1 MDNLKNKKI
10 LLIISGG
17 ISAYKTL
24 DLIRL
29 LKKDNVE
36 IKTILTKSG
45 KEFLT
50 PLSISTLSGGNVY
63 EDLFDQSNNKIDHI
77 ELSRWADL
85 VVAAPATANLMS
97 KVANGVA
104 DDLASTVILASDK
117 DITFVPA
124 MNVRMWENNATK
136 NNINTLLKNGY
147 LFQGPDTGDMAC
159 GEYGKGKMSTPDEIH
174 NFIKDYFYKR
184 DMLKKLKL
192 KALVTSGST
201 REYIDPVRFIS
212 NESSG
217 KQGYFIADELNKLG
231 IETTLISGNT
241 KLNYSTNFAVKEIV
255 SGKEMLEEVKNK
267 LPVDIAICAA
277 AVSDFVPVFPSD
289 KKIKK
294 EQETNNIQ
302 IKRNVDILQYLGSS
316 NQRPKLLIGFAA
328 ETNNLKENAK
338 KKLIEK
344 NCDYIIANDISRKD
358 IGFSSDFNEIT
369 IFAKDKPEEKVTKN
383 SKRLIARKITEKVI
397 NHFLINEQNIN

>member
-85 VVAAPATANLMS
+85 VVAAPATANLIS
-97 KVANGVA
+97 KVANGAA

-136 NNINTLLKNGY
+136 NKNDLIFFIILSTY
-147 LFQGPDTGDMAC
+147 L
-159 GEYGKGKMSTPDEIH
+159 II
-174 NFIKDYFYKR
+174 FILYKN
-184 DMLKKLKL
+184 KKL
-192 KALVTSGST
+192 
-201 REYIDPVRFIS
+201 
-212 NESSG
+212 
-217 KQGYFIADELNKLG
+217 
-231 IETTLISGNT
+231 
-241 KLNYSTNFAVKEIV
+241 
-255 SGKEMLEEVKNK
+255 
-267 LPVDIAICAA
+267 
-277 AVSDFVPVFPSD
+277 
-289 KKIKK
+289 
-294 EQETNNIQ
+294 
-302 IKRNVDILQYLGSS
+302 
-316 NQRPKLLIGFAA
+316 
-328 ETNNLKENAK
+328 
-338 KKLIEK
+338 
-344 NCDYIIANDISRKD
+344 
-358 IGFSSDFNEIT
+358 
-369 IFAKDKPEEKVTKN
+369 
-383 SKRLIARKITEKVI
+383 
-397 NHFLINEQNIN
+397 

>member
-1 MDNLKNKKI
+1 M
-10 LLIISGG
+10 
-17 ISAYKTL
+17 
-24 DLIRL
+24 
-29 LKKDNVE
+29 
-36 IKTILTKSG
+36 
-45 KEFLT
+45 
-50 PLSISTLSGGNVY
+50 
-63 EDLFDQSNNKIDHI
+63 LFRS
-77 ELSRWADL
+77 
-85 VVAAPATANLMS
+85 
-97 KVANGVA
+97 
-104 DDLASTVILASDK
+104 
-117 DITFVPA
+117 
-124 MNVRMWENNATK
+124 
-136 NNINTLLKNGY
+136 
-147 LFQGPDTGDMAC
+147 
-159 GEYGKGKMSTPDEIH
+159 
-174 NFIKDYFYKR
+174 
-184 DMLKKLKL
+184 
-192 KALVTSGST
+192 
-201 REYIDPVRFIS
+201 
-212 NESSG
+212 
-217 KQGYFIADELNKLG
+217 
-231 IETTLISGNT
+231 
-241 KLNYSTNFAVKEIV
+241 
-255 SGKEMLEEVKNK
+255 EMLEEVKNR

-294 EQETNNIQ
+294 EEETNNIQ

>member
-1 MDNLKNKKI
+1 
-10 LLIISGG
+10 
-17 ISAYKTL
+17 
-24 DLIRL
+24 
-29 LKKDNVE
+29 
-36 IKTILTKSG
+36 
-45 KEFLT
+45 
-50 PLSISTLSGGNVY
+50 
-63 EDLFDQSNNKIDHI
+63 
-77 ELSRWADL
+77 
-85 VVAAPATANLMS
+85 
-97 KVANGVA
+97 
-104 DDLASTVILASDK
+104 
-117 DITFVPA
+117 

-159 GEYGKGKMSTPDEIH
+159 GEYGKGKMSTPDDIH

-184 DMLKKLKL
+184 DMLKKLNL

-294 EQETNNIQ
+294 EEETNNIQ
-302 IKRNVDILQYLGSS
+302 IKKNVDILQYLGSS

-328 ETNNLKENAK
+328 ETDNLKENAK